1 MLSPTFTFLH
11 NSPSCKSE
19 KRCWFWRARELST
32 LVFFQQRRKLISKFF
47 LQVRVLTE
55 RIENLLGVHFWFSSL
70 FSLKVVFSWWCT
82 QWHIIFVLSISEKLQ
97 DKRKINAAKC
107 FATQT
112 TPIVNEFSILEEK
125 VCSCRYP
132 AKKVTRTRKLSRYSI
147 KCSIWKSYGFY
158 F

>member
-19 KRCWFWRARELST
+19 KRCWFWRARELLT
-32 LVFFQQRRKLISKFF
+32 ILFFQQRRKLTSKFF
-47 LQVRVLTE
+47 LRVRGLTE

-70 FSLKVVFSWWCT
+70 FSLKVVFSWCCT
-82 QWHIIFVLSISEKLQ
+82 QRHIIFVLSKSEKLK
-97 DKRKINAAKC
+97 DKRKINTAKGC
-107 FATQT
+107 ATQEK
-112 TPIVNEFSILEEK
+112 PFVNEFSILEEK

-132 AKKVTRTRKLSRYSI
+132 AKKVTRTRKLSRYTI
-147 KCSIWKSYGFY
+147 KCSIWKSYAYY